1 MSYPSGPSV
10 QSKVVPLL
18 LPIGVA
24 VLGIVNFIVGLAPYV
39 RITFG
44 SFVSLSSFDFGFAV
58 VPLAFLLFGGGCA
71 ALSLLPGQD
80 LRAAAVVA
88 SGVGF
93 VTSLF
98 QLFHL
103 PQDTGIAWGGVTI
116 LVLGLLQ
123 TALAVFALLFG
134 IGVLVP
140 GQRPAPQGP
149 YGQGFP
155 QQPVQQGTPQQGSP
169 QQGFPQQGIAQPG
182 FPQQGRQFPAGQVG
196 AQYPGRQFETQ
207 QFGAQQQQF
216 GGQQQPGQMQYP
228 GMQQPY
234 PGQQAPFAGQ
244 TSQTSQQA
252 PYSEYLQPYA
262 AAQRDAEQSHE
273 PAQSSHEPAQPQ
285 ESEPEQS
292 HDTGSGAAPVAENTG
307 DEAPTQVFR
316 APDDQR

>member
-24 VLGIVNFIVGLAPYV
+24 VLGVVNFIVGLAPYV

-140 GQRPAPQGP
+140 GQRSAPQGV
-149 YGQGFP
+149 YGQGFQ
-155 QQPVQQGTPQQGSP
+155 QQPFQQG
-169 QQGFPQQGIAQPG
+169 AL
-182 FPQQGRQFPAGQVG
+182 QQGRQSPAGQFG
-196 AQYPGRQFETQ
+196 AQTPGQGYGTQGFGTQGTGAQ
-207 QFGAQQQQF
+207 QFGAQQF
-216 GGQQQPGQMQYP
+216 GGQQQFGTQQAGQAQYP
-228 GMQQPY
+228 GMQHYQGRQDTY
-234 PGQQAPFAGQ
+234 SGQ
-244 TSQTSQQA
+244 TPGQA
-252 PYSEYLQPYA
+252 PYSEYLQPYV
-262 AAQRDAEQSHE
+262 AAQREAEQSHD
-273 PAQSSHEPAQPQ
+273 PGQSHDAGQSQDPTRSQ
-285 ESEPEQS
+285 ETEPEQTR
-292 HDTGSGAAPVAENTG
+292 DTESGASPVAENTP
-307 DEAPTQVFR
+307 DAPTQVFR